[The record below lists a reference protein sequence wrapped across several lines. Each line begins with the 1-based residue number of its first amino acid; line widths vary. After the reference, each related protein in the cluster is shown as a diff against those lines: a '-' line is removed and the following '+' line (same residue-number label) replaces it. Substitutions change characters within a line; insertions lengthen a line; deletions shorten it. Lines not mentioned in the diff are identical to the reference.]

1 MGVFCVIL
9 EKLPW
14 TMLCRHFGLNFET
27 NRKSK
32 RRGKINCGNNLEIS
46 DQYISSK
53 GHEVKPHREWN
64 LLILGEAV
72 AHARDDSHPI
82 GIGHPTFPWQHISKF
97 LKNGRFESPS
107 LLKIC
112 STDLLFSIEIL
123 HANGKSGYFATDWGY
138 ILYIIPLLLASLGS
152 DEISTIIVGSC
163 GSEFCARCA
172 LIIGNL
178 KNFSSTIDR
187 ATTFVL
193 FKISYGNAI
202 YWNFNTHFHDNRLF
216 WISVTFGISFI
227 WKPLTI

>member
-1 MGVFCVIL
+1 MKSSLIENEICSYSARL
-9 EKLPW
+9 LLMPAM
-14 TMLCRHFGLNFET
+14 THTPLGLAIRPFLGNISRNFWK
-27 NRKSK
+27 NR
-32 RRGKINCGNNLEIS
+32 C
-46 DQYISSK
+46 
-53 GHEVKPHREWN
+53 
-64 LLILGEAV
+64 
-72 AHARDDSHPI
+72 
-82 GIGHPTFPWQHISKF
+82 
-97 LKNGRFESPS
+97 FESPS

-138 ILYIIPLLLASLGS
+138 ILYIIPLLLASLGP

-163 GSEFCARCA
+163 GSEFCAWCA